1 MAGIT
6 TIEAAK
12 CKIQVL
18 QQQQADD
25 AEERVGLEQAEAE
38 VASLNYR
45 IQQVEEELNHTQECL
60 ATALQNLEEAEKA
73 ADESERGMKVIG
85 NQEIQLK
92 VAKHTAEEAD
102 RKYEEVVRELV
113 ITEGDLE
120 CTEELAELAESRC
133 QKTDEQIRLTDKNLK
148 CLSAAE
154 EKYFPKEEKYEEEIK
169 ILTDKLKETETCA
182 EFVAML
188 EKTTD
193 DLEDKL
199 KYTKE
204 ENLCTQRMLDQTLL
218 DLNEVEHPSPILL
231 LQLPL
236 SLTPPEASLPKVDI

>member
-148 CLSAAE
+148 CLSA
-154 EKYFPKEEKYEEEIK
+154 
-169 ILTDKLKETETCA
+169 ETETCA